1 MVKFKVDA
9 LANGRCVRR
18 YREREGRSI
27 YVSVLCALLP
37 LVLRVAASGSAPR
50 EEIAD
55 AARVDAPAVLAVEF
69 ADGLDVLDPELARV
83 KQRAGQP
90 CYIRMLSPADASQVE
105 FYVGMPL
112 VVSFKVVCKDE
123 DLQAFLLAR
132 DPADRGIAGEVHLDS
147 NRLCNFTIPDVE
159 HALRSG
165 PFALE
170 MQVTQWFETNIVL
183 RAHLPLHSPSLLFH
197 EAGGIQVAWEGGVS
211 RTVGLQRAKHFLT
224 ITSWFGVAAH
234 VGGGLDPSQYLAP
247 SALATLPFVLEP
259 AALHEDGL
267 RLVSPAHG
275 ASAVGALLCRGFLL
289 SHSCL
294 GCGVQGLGSGSLSCG
309 AIHRLDRQCGVP
321 AACVCGDPILRVC

>member
-1 MVKFKVDA
+1 MAAVG
-9 LANGRCVRR
+9 ANGRCVRR

-27 YVSVLCALLP
+27 YGSVLCALLP

-50 EEIAD
+50 EDMAD
-55 AARVDAPAVLAVEF
+55 AARVDAPARVLAVEF
-69 ADGLDVLDPELARV
+69 ADGPHVLDPDLARV

-90 CYIRMLSPADASQVE
+90 CYIRMLSPADTSQVE

-247 SALATLPFVLEP
+247 SALATLPFILEP

-275 ASAVGALLCRGFLL
+275 ASAVGALLR
-289 SHSCL
+289 
-294 GCGVQGLGSGSLSCG
+294 QGYLFF
-309 AIHRLDRQCGVP
+309 RT
-321 AACVCGDPILRVC
+321 RV